1 MRPSFGHGKRSA
13 RGRPSRAVF
22 RPDGYSID
30 AHWEC
35 PYAAAVAEELSKVN
49 HRRTL
54 LGACVGVILGFTG
67 ASAEGP
73 ELVSLLFKPLQDS
86 FSCSGS
92 VNLALTQFVRL
103 QLTCA
108 VLGALLALAAMFFW
122 RRFARRRA
130 EAKQRPA
137 T

>member
-1 MRPSFGHGKRSA
+1 VA
-13 RGRPSRAVF
+13 RF
-22 RPDGYSID
+22 RRDGYSVD
-30 AHWEC
+30 GNREYHY
-35 PYAAAVAEELSKVN
+35 PAAVAEEEISKVN

-54 LGACVGVILGFTG
+54 LAACVGVILGFVG
-67 ASAEGP
+67 ASVKGP

-108 VLGALLALAAMFFW
+108 VLGALLALVGVFFW
-122 RRFARRRA
+122 RRFFRRRA
-130 EAKQRPA
+130 EAKRA
-137 T
+137 AS

>member
-1 MRPSFGHGKRSA
+1 
-13 RGRPSRAVF
+13 
-22 RPDGYSID
+22 
-30 AHWEC
+30 
-35 PYAAAVAEELSKVN
+35 VAEEALAKVN

-54 LGACVGVILGFTG
+54 LGACVGVILGFAG

-86 FSCSGS
+86 FSCAGS
-92 VNLALTQFVRL
+92 VNQALTQFVRL

-108 VLGALLALAAMFFW
+108 VLGGALALVGMFFW
-122 RRFARRRA
+122 RRFVRRRA
-130 EAKQRPA
+130 EAKQRTA

>member
-1 MRPSFGHGKRSA
+1 MLPF
-13 RGRPSRAVF
+13 V
-22 RPDGYSID
+22 
-30 AHWEC
+30 
-35 PYAAAVAEELSKVN
+35 VEELSKVN

-108 VLGALLALAAMFFW
+108 VLGAVLALVAMYFW

-130 EAKQRPA
+130 EAKQQRPA

>member
-1 MRPSFGHGKRSA
+1 MYVTGWGSRQAASGQAARLCRPGY
-13 RGRPSRAVF
+13 PV
-22 RPDGYSID
+22 DGNS
-30 AHWEC
+30 EC
-35 PYAAAVAEELSKVN
+35 HYAGAVAEELSKVN

-54 LGACVGVILGFTG
+54 LAACVGVILGFVG
-67 ASAEGP
+67 ASVKGP

-108 VLGALLALAAMFFW
+108 VLGAVVAMVAVFFW
-122 RRFARRRA
+122 RRFFRRRA
-130 EAKQRPA
+130 EAKQRA
-137 T
+137 VS

>member
-1 MRPSFGHGKRSA
+1 MRPPSAHGKRGDA
-13 RGRPSRAVF
+13 GF
-22 RPDGYSID
+22 RPPGYSVD
-30 AHWEC
+30 AHSGC
-35 PYAAAVAEELSKVN
+35 SYALSVAEELSKVN

-54 LGACVGVILGFTG
+54 LGACVGVILGFAG

-108 VLGALLALAAMFFW
+108 VLGAVLALVAMYLW

>member
-1 MRPSFGHGKRSA
+1 MRPGLAHGKR
-13 RGRPSRAVF
+13 RCPGF
-22 RPDGYSID
+22 RSGGYSVD
-30 AHWEC
+30 ANRES
-35 PYAAAVAEELSKVN
+35 PYAARVVEEALTKVN

-54 LGACVGVILGFTG
+54 LAACVGVILGFAG

-108 VLGALLALAAMFFW
+108 VIGGALALVGMYFW
-122 RRFARRRA
+122 RRFFRRRA
-130 EAKQRPA
+130 EAKQRTA

>member
-1 MRPSFGHGKRSA
+1 MYETGAGSRQAPIAAIPSRRLFYGRKRGVPLCSA
-13 RGRPSRAVF
+13 RG
-22 RPDGYSID
+22 G
-30 AHWEC
+30 
-35 PYAAAVAEELSKVN
+35 
-49 HRRTL
+49 RRTIESQSSTHAV
-54 LGACVGVILGFTG
+54 GACIGVILGFAG

-108 VLGALLALAAMFFW
+108 VIGAGVALLAMFFW
-122 RRFARRRA
+122 RRFFRRRA
-130 EAKQRPA
+130 EAKQRTA
-137 T
+137 V

>member
-1 MRPSFGHGKRSA
+1 
-13 RGRPSRAVF
+13 
-22 RPDGYSID
+22 
-30 AHWEC
+30 
-35 PYAAAVAEELSKVN
+35 VAEESSKVN

-54 LGACVGVILGFTG
+54 LAACVGVILGFAG

-92 VNLALTQFVRL
+92 VNLALSQFVRL

-108 VLGALLALAAMFFW
+108 ALGAVLALVAVYFW

-130 EAKQRPA
+130 EARQRPA